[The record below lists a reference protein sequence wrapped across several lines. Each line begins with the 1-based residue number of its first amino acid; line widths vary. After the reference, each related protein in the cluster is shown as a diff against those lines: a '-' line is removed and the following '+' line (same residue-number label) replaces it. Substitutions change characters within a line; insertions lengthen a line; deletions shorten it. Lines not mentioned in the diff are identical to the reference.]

1 MHVCTVVGMSKWCTI
16 RFDLMQCSGTWLV
29 SLFLLVSF
37 SFSFSFEVFKEGPQ
51 NVRLLFSFARRGLGN
66 TCTDGDH
73 YEVIVDKNVNN
84 AIVCQRCYF
93 IKHSMAQR
101 GTPHCNCLL
110 LFNET
115 NERVYWACTPERANV
130 TFEWAFTCGNLT
142 DPEPDNIPV
151 PAPTPAPAP
160 APTPIIL
167 SALSSLFFRRST
179 DSMVVLVRLR
189 VEIGKTENNRVG

>member
-1 MHVCTVVGMSKWCTI
+1 MSVCFSLSREEDWAIPVQMVIVTI
-16 RFDLMQCSGTWLV
+16 
-29 SLFLLVSF
+29 
-37 SFSFSFEVFKEGPQ
+37 
-51 NVRLLFSFARRGLGN
+51 N
-66 TCTDGDH
+66 H

-130 TFEWAFTCGNLT
+130 TFE
-142 DPEPDNIPV
+142 
-151 PAPTPAPAP
+151 
-160 APTPIIL
+160 
-167 SALSSLFFRRST
+167 
-179 DSMVVLVRLR
+179 
-189 VEIGKTENNRVG
+189 